1 MKKQHLIVALFVIFS
16 QIVFAQ
22 TKNIWFSIGDNIFT
36 KSETTNTQLVY
47 FERVISDSLV
57 EKTTRNYSQ
66 KNVTTIKNKYNFAFG
81 FSKSTQISKKWILNY
96 GVGLNMSKFVAF
108 SENIP
113 INSLGEIKF
122 IDTIPNQKY
131 TIIFPKNYKTV
142 NNYIEPDK
150 GVKYFSIDLVF
161 PINMSYKFNNLFS
174 LTTGLELSSSL
185 YAKSSYESSVLE
197 LVSETKEEILYKFS
211 IKNIVNNNTDA
222 IQRFGVST
230 LLQSDFSFNPK
241 LNIALGVNYRI
252 NNLLLNNHKN
262 GYSLYETNNKYLR
275 FYIKYYY
282 RF

>member
-131 TIIFPKNYKTV
+131 TIIFPKKYKTV

-222 IQRFGVST
+222 IQRFGVSSF
-230 LLQSDFSFNPK
+230 LQCDFSFNPK

>member
-36 KSETTNTQLVY
+36 KSETTNTQLAY

-66 KNVTTIKNKYNFAFG
+66 KNVTTIKNKYNFGFG

-131 TIIFPKNYKTV
+131 TIIFPKKYKTV

-150 GVKYFSIDLVF
+150 GVKYFF
-161 PINMSYKFNNLFS
+161 Y
-174 LTTGLELSSSL
+174 
-185 YAKSSYESSVLE
+185 
-197 LVSETKEEILYKFS
+197 
-211 IKNIVNNNTDA
+211 
-222 IQRFGVST
+222 R
-230 LLQSDFSFNPK
+230 FSFP
-241 LNIALGVNYRI
+241 
-252 NNLLLNNHKN
+252 
-262 GYSLYETNNKYLR
+262 
-275 FYIKYYY
+275 
-282 RF
+282 